1 MKFDLAVDKIVTGPF
16 QENTFV
22 ARDVISQKALI
33 IDPGDDENTIVSF
46 IKKEKLKPLAIL
58 NTHAHLDHIGAVSKL
73 QKLFQIPF
81 YLHKKE
87 KMILDLYE
95 QSCEMFGLPIKQK
108 PVVDEWITNHKKLTF
123 KNFNIN
129 IINTPGHTPGGVCY
143 EIEEHIFVG
152 DTLFQGSVGRTDLP
166 GGSWDQLRQSLI
178 HLIETVSHNKTIH
191 SGHGEDTKLKHE
203 LISNPFLN
211 SIY

>member
-22 ARDVISQKALI
+22 VRDVISQKALI
-33 IDPGDDENTIVSF
+33 IDPGDDENTIVAF
-46 IKKEKLKPLAIL
+46 IKREKLKPLAIL

-95 QSCEMFGLPIKQK
+95 QSCEMFGLPVKQK
-108 PVVDEWITNHKKLTF
+108 PVVDEWITNDSSR
-123 KNFNIN
+123 I
-129 IINTPGHTPGGVCY
+129 
-143 EIEEHIFVG
+143 VG
-152 DTLFQGSVGRTDLP
+152 SRSTVAISSGTNHVRSVGN
-166 GGSWDQLRQSLI
+166 DQC
-178 HLIETVSHNKTIH
+178 VSNT
-191 SGHGEDTKLKHE
+191 
-203 LISNPFLN
+203 
-211 SIY
+211 